1 MRHTRMILS
10 PMQQRE
16 ILGRIRM
23 QADVDSEIHDLW
35 LTLSKHLC
43 IWALRQASQQKAFWH
58 GIKGSEWGV
67 DRY

>member
-1 MRHTRMILS
+1 MILS

-43 IWALRQASQQKAFWH
+43 IWALRQASRQKAFWRE
-58 GIKGSEWGV
+58 IKGSEWGI
-67 DRY
+67 DR

>member
-1 MRHTRMILS
+1 MILS
-10 PMQQRE
+10 PMPQRE

-23 QADVDSEIHDLW
+23 QADVDSKIHDLW